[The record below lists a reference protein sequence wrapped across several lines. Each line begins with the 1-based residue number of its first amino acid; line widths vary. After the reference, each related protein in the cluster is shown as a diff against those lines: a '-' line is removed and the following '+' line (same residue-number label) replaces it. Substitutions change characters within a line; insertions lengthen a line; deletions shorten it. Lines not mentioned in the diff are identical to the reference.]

1 MSNQELLGF
10 WLSDADY
17 SQYDAEVNTDVK
29 AFAPA
34 CNLEG
39 HLDRKIYIMQPFP

>member
-1 MSNQELLGF
+1 MSSQELLGF

-29 AFAPA
+29 ALSPA
-34 CNLEG
+34 CSLEG